1 MKLTESFAK
10 LPAIEARGK
19 IPPHKRRSQ
28 WLRTVAGGVVF
39 LGGLAAPTYLRFP
52 WQAGLGIAAFGAFIS
67 SQQLV
72 LDFAKAIPQAIAAI
86 VGALGG
92 KKPE

>member
-1 MKLTESFAK
+1 MRISETFKS
-10 LPAIEARGK
+10 LPAIKARAQ
-19 IPPHKRRSQ
+19 IPAHKRKSQ
-28 WLRTVAGGVVF
+28 WLRTLAGGAVF
-39 LGGLAAPTYLRFP
+39 IGGLCAPTYLHFP

-86 VGALGG
+86 AQAMSG
-92 KKPE
+92 KSTP